1 MLRVTMRKLAFWMI
15 LLFLCMCGCTVAEEI
30 PTLVLPS
37 MLQIIEEEAF
47 CGNLSIGKVV
57 VPDGT
62 TEIRSRAFADSSL
75 VAIELPDSLTRI
87 ADDAFEGCD
96 QFQLVVQ
103 QGSYAYEWAVKN
115 GYIKPSAPAEDFTY
129 RVIDDATC
137 VLTGYTGTE
146 TELVLPNHAPDGR
159 AVTEI
164 GQEAFYECSSL
175 TSVTIPNSVTGI
187 GDYAFYKCSSLT
199 SVTIPNSVTSIGNS
213 AFHAC
218 SSLTS
223 VTIPNSV
230 TSIGDD
236 AFCSCT
242 SLTSVTIPNSV
253 TSIGNSAF
261 HACSSLTSVTIPN
274 SVTSIG
280 DDAFCSCTSL
290 TSVTIPNSVTS
301 IGNSAFH
308 ACSSLTSVTI
318 PNSVTSIGSEA
329 FSYCSRL
336 TSVYIWG
343 KETTIASRSFSSCHP
358 DLIVYGWPDSDTEAY
373 CKEYNIPFQPI

>member
-1 MLRVTMRKLAFWMI
+1 MLRVAMRKLAFWMV
-15 LLFLCMCGCTVAEEI
+15 LLFLCMCGCVVAEEI
-30 PTLVLPS
+30 PTLALPS

-47 CGNLSIGKVV
+47 CGDLSIGKVV

-96 QFQLVVQ
+96 QFRLVVQ
-103 QGSYAYEWAVKN
+103 QGSYAYDWAVKN
-115 GYIKPSAPAEDFTY
+115 GYIKPLTPAEDFTY
-129 RVIDDATC
+129 QVIDDATC
-137 VLTGYTGTE
+137 MITGYTGTE
-146 TELVLPNHAPDGR
+146 TELVLPNHAPNGR
-159 AVTEI
+159 AVTAI
-164 GQEAFYECSSL
+164 GQQ
-175 TSVTIPNSVTGI
+175 
-187 GDYAFYKCSSLT
+187 AFYKCSSLT
-199 SVTIPNSVTSIGNS
+199 SVTIPSSVTSIGDD
-213 AFHAC
+213 AFC
-218 SSLTS
+218 YCNSLTS

-230 TSIGDD
+230 TRISSM
-236 AFCSCT
+236 AFRY
-242 SLTSVTIPNSV
+242 
-253 TSIGNSAF
+253 
-261 HACSSLTSVTIPN
+261 
-274 SVTSIG
+274 
-280 DDAFCSCTSL
+280 
-290 TSVTIPNSVTS
+290 
-301 IGNSAFH
+301 
-308 ACSSLTSVTI
+308 CSSLTSVTI

>member
-15 LLFLCMCGCTVAEEI
+15 LLFLCMCGCAVAEEI
-30 PTLVLPS
+30 PTLALPS

-129 RVIDDATC
+129 QVTGDATC

-146 TELVLPNHAPDGR
+146 AELVLPNCAPDGR
-159 AVTEI
+159 AVTAI
-164 GQEAFYECSSL
+164 GQQAFYKCSSL
-175 TSVTIPNSVTGI
+175 TSVTIPSSVTSI
-187 GDYAFYKCSSLT
+187 GDDAFCCCRSLT
-199 SVTIPNSVTSIGNS
+199 SVTIPNSVTSIGGD
-213 AFHAC
+213 AFHHC

-230 TSIGDD
+230 TRISSM
-236 AFCSCT
+236 AFRY
-242 SLTSVTIPNSV
+242 
-253 TSIGNSAF
+253 
-261 HACSSLTSVTIPN
+261 
-274 SVTSIG
+274 
-280 DDAFCSCTSL
+280 
-290 TSVTIPNSVTS
+290 
-301 IGNSAFH
+301 
-308 ACSSLTSVTI
+308 CSSLTSVTI